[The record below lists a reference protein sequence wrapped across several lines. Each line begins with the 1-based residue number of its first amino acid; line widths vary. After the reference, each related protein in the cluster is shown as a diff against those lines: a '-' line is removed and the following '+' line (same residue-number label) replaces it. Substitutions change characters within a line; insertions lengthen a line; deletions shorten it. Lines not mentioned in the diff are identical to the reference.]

1 MDELPVI
8 KIRRKGNALTQR
20 MLIPSETMVARQLRA
35 APPGHLSDLAALRR
49 RLAAECGADACCPVT
64 VQRHLVH
71 ISCNGNAPFWR
82 VVDPDRPFA
91 RRLAGGPGHI
101 REKMAAERVESTEA
115 GEIEILASP
124 KCKRESAVRFPSRRP
139 FLF

>member
-8 KIRRKGNALTQR
+8 KIRRKGNAFTQR
-20 MLIPSETMVARQLRA
+20 MLIPSEAMVARQLRA
-35 APPGHLSDLAALRR
+35 APPGRLSDLAALRR

-71 ISCNGNAPFWR
+71 ISRTGNAPFWR

-91 RRLAGGPGHI
+91 RRLAGGPEHI
-101 REKMAAERVESTEA
+101 REKMAAERVEST
-115 GEIEILASP
+115 
-124 KCKRESAVRFPSRRP
+124 
-139 FLF
+139 